1 MHNVHSP
8 RRELAIRA
16 LKYFIMTLAV
26 AVGVILSLFWAMGY
40 RFNFSDRQISR
51 VALLQF
57 GSFPSNANIYLNDNR
72 LSASTSARL
81 NVEAG
86 ENTVRFSREGYRS
99 WQRTVYL
106 LPGEVRWLNY
116 ARLIPNTITTSM
128 VREFPDIKQMLVS
141 PDRNWLIIRTSDN
154 YRHMDGTHES
164 EATDEAPFLLT
175 LADISNPQNVRF
187 SYIEVPTNKAQ
198 IPNYYQIEKFEIIE
212 WSSDSRYILVRHTI
226 DESEEFLLIDRRNP
240 NQAINLNRDLNQGNT
255 GIALHNVKFSANSGN
270 GLWALFGYDNCLV
283 RIMPNNNFIS
293 DEIECGVKS
302 FTVSSDNKIALIS
315 VESTNLDYD
324 SESEIE
330 EKLQSVKIYDGRNV
344 ITIRERIESATL
356 KIDITRFKQQD
367 FLVISEGEVVTIYQ
381 GSIQN
386 LTRNPIYLSSPGGI
400 DWLNI
405 SPSGR
410 FIAAGREGRIVSY
423 DLEVHSNYSFEISDT
438 TSLRWLDNYR
448 LIANNNDQIQIVEFD
463 GANRENIV
471 SGFGNI
477 ALSRNER
484 FLFSLS
490 SQNGNVILQRS
501 QLVLD

>member
-8 RRELAIRA
+8 QRELAIRA
-16 LKYFIMTLAV
+16 FKYFIMTLAV

-40 RFNFSDRQISR
+40 RFNFNDRQISR

-86 ENTVRFSREGYRS
+86 ENTVRFSREDYRS

-128 VREFPDIKQMLVS
+128 VREFSDIKQMLVS

-154 YRHMDGTHES
+154 DRHVDDAHGS
-164 EATDEAPFLLT
+164 EATNETSFLLT
-175 LADISNPQNVRF
+175 LADISNSQNVRF
-187 SYIEVPTNKAQ
+187 SYIEVPADKTQ
-198 IPNYYQIEKFEIIE
+198 MPSHYQAEKFEIIE

-240 NQAINLNRDLNQGNT
+240 NQVINLNRNLNQYNT
-255 GIALHNVKFSANSGN
+255 EIVLRNIKFSANSGN
-270 GLWALFGYDNCLV
+270 GLWALLGYDNCLV

-293 DEIECGVKS
+293 DEIDCGVKD

-315 VESTNLDYD
+315 VESTNLDYG
-324 SESEIE
+324 SESEAE
-330 EKLQSVKIYDGRNV
+330 EKLQFVKIYDGRN
-344 ITIRERIESATL
+344 ITIIRERTKSATL
-356 KIDITRFKQQD
+356 KIDIARFKQQD
-367 FLVISEGEVVTIYQ
+367 FLVIGEGEVVTIYQ
-381 GSIQN
+381 GPIQN
-386 LTRNPIYLSSPGGI
+386 LTNNPIYLSSPGGI

-405 SPSGR
+405 SPGGR
-410 FIAAGREGRIVSY
+410 FIVAGRGGRIVSY
-423 DLEVHSNYSFEISDT
+423 DLEVHSNYSFEVSDNA
-438 TSLRWLDNYR
+438 SLRWLDNYR
-448 LIANNNDQIQIVEFD
+448 LITNNNDQIQIVEFD

-490 SQNGNVILQRS
+490 NQNGNVILQRS